1 MQEYFVYFNFF
12 KRKDRD
18 KRFGEGRRRSRQGF
32 FYSRR
37 DGPAPLEAATRIG
50 IPIESGW
57 YRVIYAPGCAF
68 APPGAFFGLERRDG
82 RTYPP
87 VPAAANVGADAER
100 SCSRRRSVTDAAC
113 PLRVLIGPQVLVLL
127 GSSTERRCAE
137 RRDLSGGRERRD
149 GQLITKILRGQFR
162 TTVRTSPLSFLGR
175 PKPFF
180 SFWQRKKRM
189 VLEKYSKMNIQ
200 QKEFVT

>member
-1 MQEYFVYFNFF
+1 MQEYFVYFKFF

-37 DGPAPLEAATRIG
+37 DGSTPLQVVMRIG

-68 APPGAFFGLERRDG
+68 APPGAFFGLECRGG
-82 RTYPP
+82 RPNPP

-189 VLEKYSKMNIQ
+189 VLENTQ
-200 QKEFVT
+200 R

>member
-1 MQEYFVYFNFF
+1 MQEYFVYFKFF

-127 GSSTERRCAE
+127 RGSAERRCAE

-189 VLEKYSKMNIQ
+189 VLENTQ
-200 QKEFVT
+200 R

>member
-1 MQEYFVYFNFF
+1 MQEYFVYFKFF

-18 KRFGEGRRRSRQGF
+18 KRFGEGRSRSRQGF

-37 DGPAPLEAATRIG
+37 DGPAPLEAAMRIG

-82 RTYPP
+82 RPYPP

-189 VLEKYSKMNIQ
+189 VLENP
-200 QKEFVT
+200 

>member
-1 MQEYFVYFNFF
+1 MQEYFVYFKFF

-37 DGPAPLEAATRIG
+37 DGSTPLQVAMRIG

-82 RTYPP
+82 RPYPP

-113 PLRVLIGPQVLVLL
+113 PLRVLIGPPPTVHHRT
-127 GSSTERRCAE
+127 SCR
-137 RRDLSGGRERRD
+137 GGRPCPPASS
-149 GQLITKILRGQFR
+149 IFC
-162 TTVRTSPLSFLGR
+162 RTSLMFVGADALIGPSPPQRMAPLYQEGGQIAVSNQGGR
-175 PKPFF
+175 F
-180 SFWQRKKRM
+180 
-189 VLEKYSKMNIQ
+189 
-200 QKEFVT
+200 

>member
-1 MQEYFVYFNFF
+1 MQEYFVYFKFF

-18 KRFGEGRRRSRQGF
+18 KRFSEGRRRSRQGF

-189 VLEKYSKMNIQ
+189 VLENTQ
-200 QKEFVT
+200 R

>member
-1 MQEYFVYFNFF
+1 MYFKFF

-37 DGPAPLEAATRIG
+37 DGSTPLQVVMRIG

-82 RTYPP
+82 RPYPP
-87 VPAAANVGADAER
+87 VPAAAE
-100 SCSRRRSVTDAAC
+100 SP
-113 PLRVLIGPQVLVLL
+113 PLR
-127 GSSTERRCAE
+127 R
-137 RRDLSGGRERRD
+137 GG
-149 GQLITKILRGQFR
+149 KIANGDQGGEENSPSHASHD
-162 TTVRTSPLSFLGR
+162 SPLFIEGA
-175 PKPFF
+175 FGHHY
-180 SFWQRKKRM
+180 
-189 VLEKYSKMNIQ
+189 KYNKQEYSTKGVCYEIR
-200 QKEFVT
+200 FCGH

>member
-1 MQEYFVYFNFF
+1 MQEYFVYFKFF

-18 KRFGEGRRRSRQGF
+18 KRFSEGRRRSRQGF

-127 GSSTERRCAE
+127 RGSAERRCAE
-137 RRDLSGGRERRD
+137 RRDLSEGRD
-149 GQLITKILRGQFR
+149 
-162 TTVRTSPLSFLGR
+162 
-175 PKPFF
+175 
-180 SFWQRKKRM
+180 
-189 VLEKYSKMNIQ
+189 
-200 QKEFVT
+200 

>member
-1 MQEYFVYFNFF
+1 MQEYFVYFKFF

-18 KRFGEGRRRSRQGF
+18 KRFSEGRRRSRQGF

-127 GSSTERRCAE
+127 GSSTERRSAE

-189 VLEKYSKMNIQ
+189 VLENTQ
-200 QKEFVT
+200 R